1 MTDTTQAALEA
12 LRPFMEKVGKQRTFA
27 TGEQLIEQGRHDQQA
42 YYIISGE
49 TEVVR
54 DGEAIRRIEAGDIV
68 GEFAFIDNRP
78 RVASVFAAVETVV
91 IEIDRQDLIRSS
103 GEDLGPLSEFLQ
115 IATKRMQE
123 RSLPDQTGDISAF
136 LDRISQEALNHRA
149 VHHTYLQS
157 LANGEYPDMRW
168 ALADFGR
175 QYYGY
180 SAHFPR
186 YLTKTISQLTN
197 PAHRNGLMQNLI
209 EESGSYGEEDLAELA
224 EAGIDPEWVVDVPHP
239 ELFKRF
245 CDSLAVDLGHVTQDS
260 TEVTCWREMFLDVL
274 GEGSPAQ
281 AVGALGIGTEG
292 VVSTMYQNF
301 LPALDQIEIA
311 PRDAV
316 FFPLHAMVDDHHQ
329 ETLLEIAKDF
339 ADTSEGRRDLIKGM
353 RKALFLR
360 AGFWDWL
367 HARALDPE
375 RAQNTSDVIS

>member
-1 MTDTTQAALEA
+1 
-12 LRPFMEKVGKQRTFA
+12 MEKVGKRRSFA
-27 TGEQLIEQGRHDQQA
+27 DGEQLIEQGRHDQQA
-42 YYIISGE
+42 YYIISGG
-49 TEVVR
+49 TRVVR
-54 DGEAIRRIEAGDIV
+54 DGEELRVIQAGDIV

-78 RVASVFAAVETVV
+78 RVATVFAVGETEV
-91 IEIDRQDLIRSS
+91 IEINRQDLIQSA
-103 GEDLGPLSEFLQ
+103 GDDLASLSDFLQ
-115 IATKRMQE
+115 IATQRMQE
-123 RSLPDQTGDISAF
+123 RSLPEQGEDIDAF
-136 LDRISQEALNHRA
+136 LRRISREALGHRA
-149 VHHTYLQS
+149 VHHPYLKA

-175 QYYGY
+175 HYYGY

-186 YLTKTISQLTN
+186 YLTKTISQLTD

-209 EESGSYGEEDLAELA
+209 EESGTYSDEDLDELRL
-224 EAGIDPEWVVDVPHP
+224 AGIDPEWIVGVPHP

-245 CDSLAVDLGHVTQDS
+245 CDSLGVDLGHVTRDS

-292 VVSTMYQNF
+292 IVSAMYKNF
-301 LPALDQIEIA
+301 LPAIDQIQA
-311 PRDAV
+311 DPRDAV

-329 ETLLEIAKDF
+329 ETLLEIARDF
-339 ADTSEGRRDLIKGM
+339 ADTKEGRRDLTKGM

-367 HARALDPE
+367 HARAKDPDL
-375 RAQNTSDVIS
+375 AQESTDVLS